1 MHNDMR
7 FYRLNLL
14 SLAVT
19 AACGGL
25 GGVASAQTID
35 EILVFGTQAAP
46 ESATGSRLN
55 LTVLE
60 TPATIDVIDGD
71 AIRARIDT
79 NVLDAVTRSAGFTVE
94 ANPGNGHSSIAARGF
109 TGQGSVTKL
118 YDGQNYYTAAGT
130 LTFPFDTWGIER
142 VEVLKGPSSVLYGE
156 GGIGGAVNVIPLKPQ
171 FDTDGSVRAIAGA
184 NNTTFFGFDHTTA
197 LTDNL
202 AYRFNY
208 SRNNSDNWVNNGD
221 SEAEMLALALRWDVS
236 DDLSLSARYDRGEQE
251 PMRYFGAP
259 AANGDFLRDF
269 VGINFNVSDA
279 EIRYKD
285 DALRVRADWSASD
298 TVTVDAEYYSMASDR
313 FWKNAE
319 WYIYDSGSQLVER
332 WDPLML
338 GHDMTHDGLRAKVR
352 FSPSGGRVNALVGA
366 EINDLSFERPTNYG
380 PGNPNGLTFDEFDV
394 VDPYDFQPGVLAD
407 IATSPYLP
415 DQFVDVDQRAVF
427 SEGQFNLTDRLALV
441 AALRF
446 DDYQTDSVRIGQAPI
461 SQGVD
466 ATTGRIGAVFDL
478 SDSTAFYA
486 QYGTGAQHNISII
499 TLSSLW
505 RESSM
510 IESEQIEI
518 GVKHQVTGTGFQWN
532 VALFDIVKN
541 NLTEDNPNSAN
552 PADVIVVPEQTSQ
565 GVEFGFTYAATDTF
579 QFYGNAAVLNA
590 ETNTGTVPTAVPEE
604 TYNLGVAWDIA
615 GALRVLADARYVGD
629 RFFADNSLPSYTV
642 VDASLRWGATDDVAF
657 TFKID
662 NLFDELYA
670 SGTYSGNWLVGKPRT
685 ASLAVD
691 FRF

>member
-1 MHNDMR
+1 MQKNKR
-7 FYRLNLL
+7 FPHQSLL
-14 SLAVT
+14 SLAVA
-19 AACGGL
+19 AACSGL
-25 GGVASAQTID
+25 IATAGAQPVE
-35 EILVFGTQAAP
+35 EILVFGTQAGR
-46 ESATGSRLN
+46 ESGTGSRLA

-60 TPATIDVIDGD
+60 TPATVDIIDGD

-130 LTFPFDTWGIER
+130 LTFPFDTWGVER
-142 VEVLKGPSSVLYGE
+142 IEVLKGPSSVLYGE
-156 GGIGGAVNVIPLKPQ
+156 GGIGGAINIIPRKPQ
-171 FDTDGSVRAIAGA
+171 FDAAGGVRVIAGA
-184 NNTTFFGFDHTTA
+184 NDTAFVGFDHTTG
-197 LTDNL
+197 LTDNV

-208 SRNNSDNWVNNGD
+208 SRSKSDNWVNNGD
-221 SEAEMLALALRWDVS
+221 SEATMLALALRWDVS
-236 DDLSLSARYDRGEQE
+236 DDLSLAARYDKGEQE

-259 AANGDFLRDF
+259 AANGDFRREF

-279 EIRYKD
+279 EISYDD
-285 DALRVRADWSASD
+285 DALRVRADWRASD
-298 TVTVDAEYYSMASDR
+298 TVTVDAELYSMTSKR

-319 WYIYDSGSQLVER
+319 WYIYDAGSRLVER

-352 FSPSGGRVNALVGA
+352 FAPSGGRVNALVGA

-394 VDPYDFQPGVLAD
+394 VDPFDFEPGVLAD

-415 DQFVDVDQRAVF
+415 DQFVDVDQHAVF
-427 SEGQFNLTDRLALV
+427 SEGQFKLTDRFALV

-446 DDYQTDSVRIGQAPI
+446 DDYQTDSVRIGAAPI

-466 ATTGRIGAVFDL
+466 ALTGRIGAVFDL
-478 SDSTAFYA
+478 SDDTAFYA
-486 QYGTGAQHNISII
+486 QYGTGAQHNISIVTI
-499 TLSSLW
+499 SSQW
-505 RESSM
+505 RESEM
-510 IESEQIEI
+510 VESEQIEL
-518 GVKHQVTGTGFQWN
+518 GVKHQVAGTGFQWN

-541 NLTEDNPNSAN
+541 NLVEDDPNNAN
-552 PADVIVVPEQTSQ
+552 PAIVIVVPEQTSQ
-565 GVEFGFTYAATDTF
+565 GVEIGFSYSATESF

-590 ETNTGTVPTAVPEE
+590 ETDTGATPNAVPEE
-604 TYNLGVAWDIA
+604 TYNLGIAWDIDGKA
-615 GALRVLADARYVGD
+615 RVLADARYVGD
-629 RFFADNSLPSYTV
+629 RFFATNPVPAYTV
-642 VDASLRWGATDDVAF
+642 VDASLRWNASDDVAF
-657 TFKID
+657 TFKVD

-685 ASLAVD
+685 GSLSVD

>member
-1 MHNDMR
+1 MHNDE
-7 FYRLNLL
+7 YLHRLSLL
-14 SLAVT
+14 SVAV
-19 AACGGL
+19 AAICSAPGDA
-25 GGVASAQTID
+25 VDAQTID
-35 EILVFGTQAAP
+35 EVLVFGTQAAP

-130 LTFPFDTWGIER
+130 LTFPFDTWAVER

-156 GGIGGAVNVIPLKPQ
+156 GGIGGAINVIPRKPQ
-171 FDTDGSVRAIAGA
+171 FDADGSVRVIAGA
-184 NNTTFFGFDHTTA
+184 NDTTFLGVDHTAGITES
-197 LTDNL
+197 L
-202 AYRFNY
+202 AYRFDY
-208 SRNNSDNWVNNGD
+208 SRNTSDNWVNDGD
-221 SEAEMLALALRWDVS
+221 SEADMLALALLWEIN

-259 AANGDFLRDF
+259 AAQGDFLRDF
-269 VGINFNVSDA
+269 VGLNLNVSDA
-279 EIRYKD
+279 EIRYED

-298 TVTVDAEYYSMASDR
+298 TVTVDAEFYSLGSER

-319 WYIYDSGSQLVER
+319 WYVYDGGSQLVER
-332 WDPLML
+332 YDPLIL

-352 FSPSGGRVNALVGA
+352 LSPSGGRVNALVGA
-366 EINDLSFERPTNYG
+366 EINDLAFARPSNFG
-380 PGNPNGLTFDEFDV
+380 PGNPNALTFDEFDV
-394 VDPYDFQPGVLAD
+394 VDPYDFEPGVLAD
-407 IATSPYLP
+407 IATAPFLP
-415 DQFVDVDQRAVF
+415 DQFVDVDQHAIF
-427 SEGQFNLTDRLALV
+427 SEGQFKLTDRFALV

-446 DDYQTDSVRIGQAPI
+446 DDYQTDSVRLGAAPI

-478 SDSTAFYA
+478 SDDTAFYA
-486 QYGTGAQHNISII
+486 QYGTGAQHNISVI
-499 TLSSLW
+499 TISSLW
-505 RESSM
+505 RDSSM

-518 GVKHQVTGTGFQWN
+518 GVKHQVAGTGFQWN
-532 VALFDIVKN
+532 VAVFDIVKN

-552 PADVIVVPEQTSQ
+552 PADLIFVPEQTSQ
-565 GVEFGFTYAATDTF
+565 GVEVGFSYTAAETV
-579 QFYGNAAVLNA
+579 QLYGNASVLNA
-590 ETNTGTVPTAVPEE
+590 ETNTGARPNAVPEE
-604 TYNLGVAWDIA
+604 TYNVGVAWDLA
-615 GALRVLADARYVGD
+615 GAVRVLADARYVGD
-629 RFFADNSLPSYTV
+629 RFFASNPVPSYTV
-642 VDASLRWGATDDVAF
+642 VDASLRWGATGDVAF
-657 TFKID
+657 TFKVD

-670 SGTYSGNWLVGKPRT
+670 SGTANGNWLVGKPRT